1 VEEEEEEDAE
11 EEEEIV
17 AITIIDV
24 ELGVEEI
31 IIERFD
37 PQRNHPPRLKLQVNP
52 NRRHHLPKML
62 DIIIIIA
69 TIITIANAHLNV
81 IAMALL
87 LLVPHHPVHLI
98 SK

>member
-52 NRRHHLPKML
+52 NHHHLPKML
-62 DIIIIIA
+62 DIIIIA
-69 TIITIANAHLNV
+69 TIITIAIAHLNV